1 METVLTH
8 YRADSDAPWDNTVA
22 YAFGDPVHCG
32 LLYGVPDGMGI
43 QFDEAAYLTDPNHE
57 IYSRYVMTAADTP
70 TAARLDAEGCQV
82 IYQSEK
88 CMIYMR
94 TM

>member
-1 METVLTH
+1 MSSPFWPLWTKSRSRE
-8 YRADSDAPWDNTVA
+8 
-22 YAFGDPVHCG
+22 
-32 LLYGVPDGMGI
+32 
-43 QFDEAAYLTDPNHE
+43 FDEAAYLTDPNHE

-70 TAARLDAEGCQV
+70 TAARLDAEGWQA

>member
-1 METVLTH
+1 
-8 YRADSDAPWDNTVA
+8 
-22 YAFGDPVHCG
+22 
-32 LLYGVPDGMGI
+32 
-43 QFDEAAYLTDPNHE
+43 
-57 IYSRYVMTAADTP
+57 MTAADTP
-70 TAARLDAEGCQV
+70 TAARLDAEGWQA